1 MKSTTKTF
9 DKEVLRQ
16 AIEDMLVSH
25 TAFSQAK
32 ITLEQGF
39 NAASTLRDSVGY
51 FLSGVSRTGK
61 TRLMEEFEAEHPSFR
76 VDGGKIVPVLRV
88 EVPSKPTVRG
98 LASEILAAL
107 GDPCAEKGTEQDK
120 TRRLIVL
127 LKKCETKVLI
137 IDEIQHFVDKTAKF
151 RIIHHLT
158 DWLKTLLNK
167 TNIIIVIAGLPYAQ
181 ALLSQNEQLR
191 GRFIRSMTLP
201 RFDWQDDTLRAEFL
215 GLMGG
220 FAELLRRN
228 FSLPDIEDEDVAY
241 RFYLASGGLT
251 GYVFNILRQAAWNVI
266 DDERAVITL
275 EDIDVAYQNV
285 VSKDDQYSTSPF
297 SRKFDLNDGQSLIKA
312 SQIGTRADEYGLDK
326 KIQMYKPNSTR
337 EALAW

>member
-1 MKSTTKTF
+1 MKSTTNTF
-9 DKEVLRQ
+9 DKPALMQ

-25 TAFSQAK
+25 TAFSQIK
-32 ITLEQGF
+32 KTLEQGF

-51 FLSGVSRTGK
+51 FVSGDSRTGK
-61 TRLMEEFEAEHPSFR
+61 SRLFEEFAAEHPSFR
-76 VDGGKIVPVLRV
+76 VDEGKIVPVLRV
-88 EVPSKPTVRG
+88 EAPSKPTVRG

-127 LKKCETKVLI
+127 LKLCQTKVLI
-137 IDEIQHFVDKTAKF
+137 IDEIQHFLDKTAKF

-158 DWLKTLLNK
+158 DWLKTLMNK
-167 TNIIIVIAGLPYAQ
+167 TNIIIVIGGLPYAH

-191 GRFIRSMTLP
+191 GRFIRSMFLP
-201 RFDWQDDTLRAEFL
+201 RFDWQDDTLRGEFL
-215 GLMGG
+215 GLLGG
-220 FAELLRRN
+220 FAELLRAN

-266 DDERAVITL
+266 DGERTMITL

-285 VSKDDQYSTSPF
+285 VTKDDQYSTSPF
-297 SRKFDLNDGQSLIKA
+297 SRKFDLNDGKALTKA
-312 SQIGTRADEYGLDK
+312 SQIGKRAEEYALDRK
-326 KIQMYKPNSTR
+326 TQMYKPKTTR
-337 EALAW
+337 EALA